1 MGAEGSVDRKLT
13 MEPGGVLG
21 LKKERGL
28 GFMVEGESGTRMAK
42 AYAHLRGKKNRHLV
56 LLYWREKKQVL

>member
-1 MGAEGSVDRKLT
+1 
-13 MEPGGVLG
+13 VLG

-28 GFMVEGESGTRMAK
+28 GFVVEGE
-42 AYAHLRGKKNRHLV
+42 YAHLRGKKNRHLV